1 MNANLEKVLRVL
13 KSRGLFETTNNAE
26 LARLSDVSR
35 QWVSKNSGAIQTYL
49 SSAPQPSTADFE
61 YVDKRLLE
69 TYVQEAYK
77 QAREER
83 DGSALS
89 RILGAVTGFVLR
101 QETDLINDVQRLP
114 KIIKVGTAVIKLIA
128 QIQTRKDDAGVPI
141 HSKSKQ
147 AQYLLTEMNRVTFMD
162 HLFKR
167 ADSYSTGGEGNPA
180 FAKSWSLRPKAAEIS
195 ARVVELILP
204 IIKEEAAKERV
215 TVIPTHMHSS
225 ICSGISVTSDA
236 ECQLPPELTSFDVS
250 IEQLEQLSVPSIIQL
265 INRAVPSPVLD
276 HLAISLKNTAN
287 NNPSLGRTYNV
298 FVSLRSSE
306 RRDLGY
312 INYDISG
319 GLQIISFGILYRYAS
334 DRYRYSDDLMHTY
347 EMIFRY
353 GWDPDYKRELRQQ
366 IAQDQ
371 GVGLVEVKKRLT
383 SYANGR
389 QKSVEGSPSLEKF
402 KQESD
407 LLRREVTAVIAF
419 HKPDIL
425 NNAIAQSKYRDE
437 FPEDLDWTSSEPE
450 EPELARM
457 KSSVFFFIWTYFE
470 KQIRDAML
478 SLVDDGIPV
487 HDAIYSKHALPS
499 RDFEKAIQDQTG
511 FEVKISH

>member
-26 LARLSDVSR
+26 LARLSGVSR
-35 QWVSKNSGAIQTYL
+35 QWVSRNSGAIQTYL
-49 SSAPQPSTADFE
+49 SSAPQPSIADCE

-77 QAREER
+77 QAREEN
-83 DGSALS
+83 DGFVFSL
-89 RILGAVTGFVLR
+89 ILGAVTGFVLR

-128 QIQTRKDDAGVPI
+128 QIQTRKDDTGVPI

-167 ADSYSTGGEGNPA
+167 ADSYSTGGEGNTA
-180 FAKSWSLRPKAAEIS
+180 FAKSWSLRPRAAEIS

-215 TVIPTHMHSS
+215 TVIPAHMQSS
-225 ICSGISVTSDA
+225 ICSGISVTTEA
-236 ECQLPPELTSFDVS
+236 ECQQLPPELTTFDVS

-265 INRAVPSPVLD
+265 INQAVPSPVVD

-287 NNPSLGRTYNV
+287 NDPSLGRTYNV
-298 FVSLRSSE
+298 FASLRSAE
-306 RRDLGY
+306 RRSLGF
-312 INYDISG
+312 INYDISSCI
-319 GLQIISFGILYRYAS
+319 QIISFGILYRYSS
-334 DRYRYSDDLMHTY
+334 DRYREVDDLINAY
-347 EMIFRY
+347 NMIFRY
-353 GWDPDYKRELRQQ
+353 SWEPDFKRELRQQ
-366 IAQDQ
+366 IAQDL
-371 GVGLVEVKKRLT
+371 GVDLDEVKKRLT
-383 SYANGR
+383 AYANGSQR
-389 QKSVEGSPSLEKF
+389 SVEGSPKLEQF

-407 LLRREVTAVIAF
+407 LLRREVTAVIAL
-419 HKPDIL
+419 HKPEIL
-425 NNAIAQSKYRDE
+425 NDAIAQSKHT

-450 EPELARM
+450 EPEMARM

-478 SLVDDGIPV
+478 SVVDDGIPV
-487 HDAIYSKHALPS
+487 HDAIYRKHELS
-499 RDFEKAIQDQTG
+499 CEDFEEAIKDQTN
-511 FEVKISH
+511 FDVKISH